1 MFLNS
6 IKIEKYKLL
15 EDFEVNRL
23 GRVNLIVGKNNS
35 GKSTVLECL
44 RILASNGV
52 PNVIN
57 EIVDSHDDILLL
69 QNRTDEESIYIYEGL
84 FTDRTFPRDESSI
97 YIGNNEKDYYVKI
110 KRLFYQDT
118 EVETKDYKG
127 NIVLTRNRKFID
139 ISDVTD
145 ESNYDQTIS
154 IESNQNPERPFFL
167 SSRSFFLSSSD
178 RILARR
184 RSIYEGDMITPGP
197 ISYIPTQ
204 FLSMDSLASLW
215 DKAVLTPY
223 FENVK
228 KFLKIISEDF
238 EDVAFIKVP
247 RSRKPQEAERT
258 GIMKLKNKN
267 KPIPLN
273 GMGDGILRILQLV
286 LGIFPATN
294 GFLLIDEFENGLHYS
309 VQEQVWRLIFQL
321 SKELNIQVFATTH
334 SWDCIEAFS
343 RAANDSEESALLF
356 RIGKSVKKENYGKII
371 ATLFDKN
378 SLNNLKHSDV
388 ELR

>member
-57 EIVDSHDDILLL
+57 EIVDKHDDILLL
-69 QNRTDEESIYIYEGL
+69 QNRTSFEEESIYIYEGL
-84 FTDRTFPRDESSI
+84 FTDRIFPNDGSPI
-97 YIGNNEKDYYVKI
+97 YIGNIEMDNYIKI
-110 KRLFYQDT
+110 NRLYYQDT
-118 EVETKDYKG
+118 EEEAKDEKG
-127 NIVLTRNRKFID
+127 NIFQTRNRKFY
-139 ISDVTD
+139 SLSEVTE
-145 ESNYDQTIS
+145 ESNFDQTIA
-154 IESNQNPERPFFL
+154 IESSQNPERPL
-167 SSRSFFLSSSD
+167 FLSSSD
-178 RILARR
+178 RIFPRR
-184 RSIYEGDMITPGP
+184 RPTYYSDMIKPDP

-204 FLSMDSLASLW
+204 FLSMDLLASLW

-228 KFLKIISEDF
+228 KFLKIISDDF

-247 RSRKPQEAERT
+247 RSRKPQEIERT
-258 GIMKLKNKN
+258 GIIKLKNMT

-286 LGIFPATN
+286 LGIFPASN

-334 SWDCIEAFS
+334 SRDCIEAFS
-343 RAANDSEESALLF
+343 RAANDSEESALLL

-371 ATLFDKN
+371 ATLFEKN
-378 SLNNLKHSDV
+378 SLNNLTHSDV

>member
-1 MFLNS
+1 MLLNS
-6 IKIEKYKLL
+6 LKIEKYKLL
-15 EDFEVNRL
+15 EDFEVNKL

-69 QNRTDEESIYIYEGL
+69 QNRTPFDEDSIYIYEGL
-84 FTDRTFPRDESSI
+84 FTDRIFPKDGSPI
-97 YIGNNEKDYYVKI
+97 YIGNIEKDYYVKI
-110 KRLFYQDT
+110 NRLYYQDT
-118 EVETKDYKG
+118 EEEVKDEKG
-127 NIVLTRNRKFID
+127 NIIQTRNRKFYD
-139 ISDVTD
+139 ISEVTD
-145 ESNYDQTIS
+145 ESNYDQIIN
-154 IESNQNPERPFFL
+154 IESNQNPEKPFFL
-167 SSRSFFLSSSD
+167 PSRSFFD
-178 RILARR
+178 RIITRR
-184 RSIYEGDMITPGP
+184 RPTYYSDMIKPGP

-204 FLSMDSLASLW
+204 FLSMDLLATLW

-228 KFLKIISEDF
+228 KFLKIISDDF
-238 EDVAFIKVP
+238 EDVAFIKVN
-247 RSRKPQEAERT
+247 RSRGSKENERT
-258 GIMKLKNKN
+258 GIIKLKKLT

-321 SKELNIQVFATTH
+321 SKELDIQVFATTH
-334 SWDCIEAFS
+334 SWDCIQAFS
-343 RAANDSEESALLF
+343 RAANDSKESATLF
-356 RIGKSVKKENYGKII
+356 RIGKSVKNENNGKII
-371 ATLFDKN
+371 ATIFDKN
-378 SLNNLKHSDV
+378 SLNNLTQSDV